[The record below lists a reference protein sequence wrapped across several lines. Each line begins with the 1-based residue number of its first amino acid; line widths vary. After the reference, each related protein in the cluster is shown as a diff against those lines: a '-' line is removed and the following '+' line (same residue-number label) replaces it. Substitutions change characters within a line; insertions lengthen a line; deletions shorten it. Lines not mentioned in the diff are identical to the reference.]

1 MELWKCHE
9 RWFQPLT
16 DGASGMNVKKHDG
29 FTLIELMI
37 VVALI
42 GVLASFGF
50 PAYQDQ
56 VRKTRRA
63 DCQAVLME
71 AANALERYY
80 TEQGAYTGATA
91 GTHYP
96 DRCPIDPG
104 TLFYSVATTDL
115 TPTTF
120 ELTATVQSAQAKD
133 KCKNLTLTN
142 AGQKGQSGAGL
153 SVQDCW

>member
-1 MELWKCHE
+1 VELCKCHE
-9 RWFQPLT
+9 RWFQSLT

-29 FTLIELMI
+29 FTLTELMI

-42 GVLASFGF
+42 GILGAFGY

-56 VRKTRRA
+56 MRKTRRA

-96 DRCPIDPG
+96 NRCPIDPG
-104 TLFYSVATTDL
+104 TQFYGVAAAVTATTF
-115 TPTTF
+115 T
-120 ELTATVQSAQAKD
+120 LTATAQPAQAKD
-133 KCKNLTLTN
+133 TCKNLTLTN
-142 AGQKGQSGAGL
+142 TGQKGQSGTGVT
-153 SVQDCW
+153 VQDCW

>member
-1 MELWKCHE
+1 
-9 RWFQPLT
+9 
-16 DGASGMNVKKHDG
+16 MNARKHHG

-42 GVLASFGF
+42 GILASFGY

-56 VRKTRRA
+56 MRKTRRA

-96 DRCPIDPG
+96 NRCPIDPG
-104 TLFYSVATTDL
+104 TLFYSVATTNL
-115 TPTTF
+115 TATAFT
-120 ELTATVQSAQAKD
+120 LTATVQSAQAKD
-133 KCKNLTLTN
+133 TCKNLTLTN
-142 AGQKGQSGAGL
+142 TGQKGQSGTGVT
-153 SVQDCW
+153 VQDCW

>member
-1 MELWKCHE
+1 
-9 RWFQPLT
+9 
-16 DGASGMNVKKHDG
+16 MNFKKHDG

-37 VVALI
+37 VVAII
-42 GVLASFGF
+42 GILASIGY
-50 PAYQDQ
+50 PSYQNQ
-56 VRKTRRA
+56 VRKTHRA

-96 DRCPIDPG
+96 DRCPVDPG
-104 TLFYSVATTDL
+104 TLYYDVAAAVTATTF
-115 TPTTF
+115 T
-120 ELTATVQSAQAKD
+120 LTATAQSAQAKD

-142 AGQKGQSGAGL
+142 TGQKGQTGSGVT
-153 SVQDCW
+153 VQDCW

>member
-1 MELWKCHE
+1 MK
-9 RWFQPLT
+9 
-16 DGASGMNVKKHDG
+16 SNKHDG

-42 GVLASFGF
+42 GILGAFGY

-56 VRKTRRA
+56 MRTTRRA

-96 DRCPIDPG
+96 NRCPIDPG
-104 TLFYSVATTDL
+104 TQFYSVAAST
-115 TPTTF
+115 
-120 ELTATVQSAQAKD
+120 LTATTFTLTATAQSAQAKD

-142 AGQKGQSGAGL
+142 TGQKGQTGTGV
-153 SVQDCW
+153 SVQDSW